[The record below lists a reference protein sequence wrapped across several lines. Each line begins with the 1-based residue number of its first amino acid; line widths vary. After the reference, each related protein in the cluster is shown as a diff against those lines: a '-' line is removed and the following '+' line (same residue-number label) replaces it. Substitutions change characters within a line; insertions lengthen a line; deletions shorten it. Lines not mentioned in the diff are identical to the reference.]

1 MDTWRIS
8 VLKNSAL
15 DYNVSWMGPLR
26 WDFPLPVVVVPLP
39 EKAETAPWVLT

>member
-15 DYNVSWMGPLR
+15 DYIVKCMSPLR
-26 WDFPLPVVVVPLP
+26 WDFTLPAVIVLLP
-39 EKAETAPWVLT
+39 ENAETAPCAST